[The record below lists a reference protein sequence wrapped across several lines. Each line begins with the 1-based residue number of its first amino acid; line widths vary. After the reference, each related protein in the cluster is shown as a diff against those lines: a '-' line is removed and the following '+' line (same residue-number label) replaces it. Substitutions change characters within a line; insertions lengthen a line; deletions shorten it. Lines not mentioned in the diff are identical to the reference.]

1 MSLDK
6 QEELIEKEMIKSCFS
21 TSIDIIGSAIL
32 GPIWSIK
39 ELVKCSYSSAKQI
52 AFNNFLFGIYKK
64 AQKEKL
70 SEKDIEKF
78 SKKLDKQ
85 EYFNYISNIIDSMFF
100 SKCKIAR
107 NILGWITM
115 KYLIED
121 KLDYED
127 LVLVN
132 GLKDVFDFE
141 LEEFVKFAQEPD
153 NGPKQEIGSGLV
165 FVSDYNDNARIFI
178 TKLINLGIFGNDL
191 AGNRLIGDGQFPLKY
206 VKTSVTK
213 RLLEYVMLFN
223 KITEK

>member
-52 AFNNFLFGIYKK
+52 AFNDFLLGIYKK

-107 NILGWITM
+107 NILGWIIM

-132 GLKDVFDFE
+132 SLKDVFDFE
-141 LEEFVKFAQEPD
+141 LQEFIRFAQEPD
-153 NGPKQEIGSGLV
+153 NGPDKEIGTGLV
-165 FVSDYNDNARIFI
+165 FINDYNDECRIFI
-178 TKLINLGIFGNDL
+178 TKFINAGIFGNDL
-191 AGNRLIGDGQFPLKY
+191 AGNLLIGEGKFPLKY
-206 VKTSVTK
+206 VKTSVTY
-213 RLLEYVMLFN
+213 RLLDYIRIFS
-223 KITEK
+223 TENN